1 MRCRLAAPNRLRAA
15 PCQSSPTPVV
25 GPTPPMQDHPH
36 HLLVH
41 IGWPTGASYP
51 TPSNLSYFWG
61 LGSLAAICFSAMMAT
76 GGLLATG
83 YLPLPPVAFFSVER
97 ISRSVPSGWLSRCLH
112 GCGASAFLAVVH
124 LHLFRGWGRI
134 PSPARRVWWVGV
146 PLLLLLLSCALM
158 GYVLPWGQMGFWGG
172 TAVTGLASAIPLL
185 GVSLVTWLSGG
196 FSLDGSTLN
205 RFSLAHA
212 LLPPILAALS
222 WLHLALLHLRGSSTP
237 LAIPSGADRTGF
249 LPGFYLKDLVG
260 VVALTWLFPP
270 PTSLHPL
277 VLRQPDTSQMATPM
291 STP

>member
-1 MRCRLAAPNRLRAA
+1 MGLGPRGWCHDPERAGLAVLTMGRTAKGAISLGWSFWPDAGHHPPSSPSNSLCCRLAAPNRLRAA

-134 PSPARRVWWVGV
+134 PSPAR
-146 PLLLLLLSCALM
+146 
-158 GYVLPWGQMGFWGG
+158 
-172 TAVTGLASAIPLL
+172 
-185 GVSLVTWLSGG
+185 
-196 FSLDGSTLN
+196 
-205 RFSLAHA
+205 
-212 LLPPILAALS
+212 
-222 WLHLALLHLRGSSTP
+222 
-237 LAIPSGADRTGF
+237 
-249 LPGFYLKDLVG
+249 
-260 VVALTWLFPP
+260 
-270 PTSLHPL
+270 
-277 VLRQPDTSQMATPM
+277 
-291 STP
+291 